1 MSDIAEGIG
10 GVMEGAL
17 VGRAVESNDGEGPV
31 RITEFPPEEC
41 ANCGTT
47 VTTTFCPQCGQKRK
61 VHRSLAAIGHDLIH
75 GVLHLDGK
83 FWKTL
88 PLLVFKPGKLTRRY
102 IEGER
107 AKFVSPMA
115 MFLFSVFAM
124 FAVFQMVGIS
134 APSDLGSETDLNQST
149 EFMRAETQKAL
160 DERETELASLSADDP
175 ERARIETEIDQ
186 IGRSL
191 NGLDEIEKLTF
202 DTGNESDFE
211 VTGVEFIDNAVKKW
225 QENPSLMI
233 YKLQSNAYKFSWL
246 LIPLSIPFMWLI
258 FAWKRRFK
266 AYDHAI
272 FVTYSLAFM
281 SLLFIAA
288 SLVGAAGASEVF
300 IVFPLL
306 IIPPLHIYKQ
316 LRGTYEL
323 SRFSAFWRLLMMS
336 IFIWIV
342 IGLFVQ
348 SLFFLG
354 AL

>member
-1 MSDIAEGIG
+1 MSDIAEGLG
-10 GVMEGAL
+10 AVVEGAL
-17 VGRAVESNDGEGPV
+17 VGRAVEPAQGEGSCEIADPS
-31 RITEFPPEEC
+31 PEDC
-41 ANCGTT
+41 ANCGASISTA
-47 VTTTFCPQCGQKRK
+47 FCPQCGQKRK
-61 VHRSLAAIGHDLIH
+61 VHRSIAAISHDLIH

-102 IEGER
+102 INGER

-134 APSDLGSETDLNQST
+134 APSDIGSETDLNRST
-149 EFMRAETQKAL
+149 ELMRDEAQEGL
-160 DERETELASLSADDP
+160 DDREARLASMSANDP
-175 ERARIETEIDQ
+175 ERVQVEAEIEQLKE
-186 IGRSL
+186 SL
-191 NGLDEIEKLTF
+191 SGIDEIEKLTF
-202 DTGNESDFE
+202 NFNQSVDEEASGI
-211 VTGVEFIDNAVKKW
+211 EFIDNAVKKW
-225 QENPSLMI
+225 RDNPGLMI

-281 SLLFIAA
+281 SMLFIAV
-288 SLVGAAGASEVF
+288 SLLGTAGAPPPFV
-300 IVFPLL
+300 VFPLL
-306 IIPPLHIYKQ
+306 IVPPLHIYKQ

-323 SRFSAFWRLLMMS
+323 SRFSALWRLLVMS
-336 IFIWIV
+336 IFIWV
-342 IGLFVQ
+342 VVGLFFQ
-348 SLFFLG
+348 SLIFLG